1 MELDTKIHQNEL
13 PHNIAIKAQQKWDL
27 MAIDA
32 ADSQKLS
39 WALTEYF
46 EPFGATTLP
55 RHNSLT
61 NQVEVTTMVWL
72 KRAAEKVDE
81 KAKDKAR
88 PSDIIQTVSS

>member
-1 MELDTKIHQNEL
+1 MELDTKIHKNEL
-13 PHNIAIKAQQKWDL
+13 PHSIAIKAQQKWDL

-32 ADSQKLS
+32 NDSEKIS

-46 EPFGATTLP
+46 EPFGATTVP

-72 KRAAEKVDE
+72 KRAAEKVDVKTE
-81 KAKDKAR
+81 NEAL
-88 PSDIIQTVSS
+88 PSDNQTLS